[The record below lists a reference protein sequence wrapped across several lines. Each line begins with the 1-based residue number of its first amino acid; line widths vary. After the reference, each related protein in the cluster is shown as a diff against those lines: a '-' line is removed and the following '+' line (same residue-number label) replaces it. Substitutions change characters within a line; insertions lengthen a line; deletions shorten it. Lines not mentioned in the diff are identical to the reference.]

1 MADVIV
7 GRRVYTQIPM
17 ASSTRAIAPTR
28 RYSIRFD
35 IVNGLLYGY
44 FFARYTY
51 FLSCQF
57 VHPGMTIQVPGLCRL
72 RRHTRRREMTWG
84 RPRPRQEDGSPHA
97 PPAQTLRSVGHIYHN
112 TVS

>member
-17 ASSTRAIAPTR
+17 ASSTRTIAPTR
-28 RYSIRFD
+28 MYSIRFD
-35 IVNGLLYGY
+35 IVEGLLYGY

-72 RRHTRRREMTWG
+72 RMHTRRREMTWG
-84 RPRPRQEDGSPHA
+84 PPQTPAAGRQA
-97 PPAQTLRSVGHIYHN
+97 PCTPFSDAPFRGAHLS
-112 TVS
+112 

>member
-7 GRRVYTQIPM
+7 GRRVYMQIPM
-17 ASSTRAIAPTR
+17 ASSTRVIAPTSM
-28 RYSIRFD
+28 YSIRFD
-35 IVNGLLYGY
+35 IVKGLLYGY

-72 RRHTRRREMTWG
+72 RRHTRRREMPWG
-84 RPRPRQEDGSPHA
+84 TPDPGRRTAVPLHRLLKRYIPCGTSIIIH
-97 PPAQTLRSVGHIYHN
+97 
-112 TVS
+112 